1 MSLKNNRH
9 STNWVT
15 FTDMSSAT
23 ASGEEPVFLPQV
35 KTNVELP
42 FGLPRAGFFVA
53 GHRAGHTQSGDLM
66 GRKVPAGPGDSH
78 RIKRLLGHWQKWL
91 H

>member
-35 KTNVELP
+35 KTNAELP
-42 FGLPRAGFFVA
+42 FGLPRAGFF
-53 GHRAGHTQSGDLM
+53 L
-66 GRKVPAGPGDSH
+66 
-78 RIKRLLGHWQKWL
+78 WQGTGQDTL
-91 H
+91 SLET